1 MDVKSVS
8 NFVATA
14 HPIFDIIKEGTE
26 GVHMISSYACLEKM
40 KVKV

>member
-1 MDVKSVS
+1 MS